1 MKKKNKFKGLLN
13 TLLCVA
19 LAVLVV
25 FGVYFVQKI
34 TNKIDTELSA
44 EDAQA
49 IINET
54 VSALPGNVST
64 GAKFVAD
71 NTTVTVNS
79 LEYGTEKNIVL
90 NCTYETIDIKTVV
103 EQNIDKYLESV
114 YALYVSNTESGV
126 KTNATKVKQHVASLV
141 EADLALSTAQSGEV
155 VFELYET
162 TPGNF
167 TPYLNYEL
175 VNTVFGGLLDAKAV
189 ITAANVVN
197 YNGESVDISNYN
209 TLRTGIN
216 DYIALKNYDSEKPD
230 TSVPIEKFFNELK
243 YDFHRNFIVND
254 QYMYLVNGLITTLKI
269 TAFAVLLGI
278 AIGFVVA
285 VIRCVNQKT
294 GKIAFLSG
302 ICKVY
307 LAIMRGTPIMVQLLI
322 MYFVVLLPMG
332 VEKYTAAVICFGL
345 NSGAYVSEI
354 VRGGIMSID
363 EGQTEAGRSLG
374 FNYVQTM
381 WYIIIPQAFKA
392 VLPSLANEFITLLKE
407 SSVAFYIGV
416 ADLTLGGIKIRSIT
430 YSNFMPLIAVAV
442 IYLVV
447 VLGLSK
453 CVSILERRL
462 AKSDKR

>member
-1 MKKKNKFKGLLN
+1 MKKKNKFKGLL
-13 TLLCVA
+13 TALICVA

-34 TNKIDTELSA
+34 SNKIDTEISVA
-44 EDAQA
+44 DAQKL
-49 IINET
+49 IDET
-54 VSALPGNVST
+54 VAGLPGNVST
-64 GAKFVAD
+64 GAKYIAD
-71 NTTVTVNS
+71 NTTVTVNELS
-79 LEYGTEKNIVL
+79 YGTEKNIIL
-90 NCTYETIDIKTVV
+90 ECTYETISIKPVI
-103 EQNIDKYLESV
+103 EANIERYLEDV
-114 YALYVSNTESGV
+114 YSFYLDNNASGK
-126 KTNATKVKQHVASLV
+126 KTNATKIKQRVAGLV
-141 EADLALSTAQSGEV
+141 EADLASSAPVSGSV
-155 VFELYET
+155 TVELFET
-162 TPGNF
+162 TPGEF

-175 VNTVFGGLLDAKAV
+175 VNTIFGGILDAKA
-189 ITAANVVN
+189 IIAEAKTVN
-197 YNGESVDISNYN
+197 HDGETVDISNYN

-230 TSVPIEKFFNELK
+230 TSVPIEKLWNSLK

-294 GKIAFLSG
+294 GKISFLSG

-307 LAIMRGTPIMVQLLI
+307 LAVMRGTPIMVQLLI

-332 VEKYTAAVICFGL
+332 VEKFTAAVICFGL

-430 YSNFMPLIAVAV
+430 YSNFMPLIAVAL

>member
-1 MKKKNKFKGLLN
+1 MKKKKKFKGLLAA
-13 TLLCVA
+13 LICVA
-19 LAVLVV
+19 LTVAIV
-25 FGVYFVQKI
+25 FGIYFVQKL
-34 TNKIDTELSA
+34 NNRIDTKISIA
-44 EDAQA
+44 DAQ
-49 IINET
+49 IIVDDT
-54 VSALPGNVST
+54 IAGLPGNVST
-64 GAKFVAD
+64 GAQYVAA
-71 NTTVTVNS
+71 NTEVTVTDLS
-79 LEYGTEKNIVL
+79 YGMDKSITLE
-90 NCTYETIDIKTVV
+90 CTYKTLDIKSAF
-103 EQNIDKYLESV
+103 ENNLDKYLESV
-114 YALYVSNTESGV
+114 YKFYLDNSESGK
-126 KTNATKVKQHVASLV
+126 KTNATKIKLHVAKLV
-141 EADLALSTAQSGEV
+141 EEDLLATAPLSGEV
-155 VFELYET
+155 VIELYET
-162 TPGNF
+162 TPGVF
-167 TPYLNYEL
+167 EPYLSDEL
-175 VNTVFGGLLDAKAV
+175 VDTVFGGLLSAKEL
-189 ITAANVVN
+189 ITNTKTVN
-197 YNGESVDISNYN
+197 YNGETIDISNYN

-216 DYIALKNYDSEKPD
+216 DYIALKNYDSTKPD
-230 TSVPIEKFFNELK
+230 TSVPIEKLWNTLK
-243 YDFHRNFIVND
+243 YDFHRNFVVNN
-254 QYMYLVNGLITTLKI
+254 QYMYLVNGLFTTLKI

-294 GKIAFLSG
+294 GKIGILSG

-332 VEKYTAAVICFGL
+332 VEKFTAAVICFGL

-430 YSNFMPLIAVAV
+430 YSNFMPLIAVAL

-453 CVSILERRL
+453 CVAILERRL